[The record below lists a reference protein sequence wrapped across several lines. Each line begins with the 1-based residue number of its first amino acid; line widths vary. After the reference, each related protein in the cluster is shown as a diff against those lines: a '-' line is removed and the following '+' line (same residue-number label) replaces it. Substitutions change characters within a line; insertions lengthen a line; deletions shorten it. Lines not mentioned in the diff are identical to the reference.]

1 MAQIPKD
8 LQNNDLSNYLAR
20 VGLKLVS
27 QGKVRDTYDLR
38 FGKLLTI
45 ASDRISVFD
54 FVLNALIPKKGEVL
68 TALTHF
74 WLTEVL
80 QAFDNQLIS
89 AELPLPSFGIDVYPN
104 AAYDLKLM
112 HLPEL
117 PIERCLV
124 VKNLTGKMYPFEMIY
139 RHHIGGSVFKSY
151 QKTGL
156 AGGHPLP
163 LGLPKW
169 SKLYRPIF
177 TPSTKEDVGHD
188 VNVDFNYFFVMM
200 EKNGLGK
207 EAHEVA
213 DMLAD
218 AYAIAYKYAEEKG
231 ILILDTKFEVAGKI
245 LADEILTPDSSRFA
259 LKADW
264 EQAVA
269 EGREPK
275 FHDKQPIRD
284 WAAGVATPFF
294 DEKGIPITGVNKL
307 DPEIAEHVAYVH
319 GLSVPVEV
327 ITAATSRYLA
337 IFEMITGRSLV
348 DYQVHKL
355 GCRK

>member
-1 MAQIPKD
+1 MAQLPKD
-8 LQNNDLSNYLAR
+8 LQKNDLADYLVR
-20 VGLKLVS
+20 VGSKLIS
-27 QGKVRDTYDLR
+27 QGKVRDTYDLSG
-38 FGKLLTI
+38 GKLLVV

-80 QAFDNQLIS
+80 QAFDNQLVL
-89 AELPLPSFGIDVYPN
+89 AQLHPAYFDRGVYPN
-104 AAYDLKLM
+104 AAYDIKEKILS
-112 HLPEL
+112 EL

-124 VKNLTGKMYPFEMIY
+124 VKNLSGKMYPFELIY

-156 AGGHPLP
+156 AGGHKLP

-169 SKLYRPIF
+169 SKLDSPIF
-177 TPSTKEDVGHD
+177 TPSTKEEVGHD
-188 VNVDFNYFFVMM
+188 VNVDFNYFFATMK
-200 EKNGLGK
+200 KNGLGK

-213 DMLAD
+213 EMLAE
-218 AYAIAYKYAEEKG
+218 AYAIAYKYAEEKD

-275 FHDKQPIRD
+275 FHDKQPVRD
-284 WAAGVATPFF
+284 WAAGVVTPFF
-294 DEKGIPITGVNKL
+294 DDKGTLITGVNNLK
-307 DPEIAEHVAYVH
+307 PEIPEHVTYVH

-337 IFEMITGRSLV
+337 IFEMITGRSLLN
-348 DYQVHKL
+348 YQVHKL